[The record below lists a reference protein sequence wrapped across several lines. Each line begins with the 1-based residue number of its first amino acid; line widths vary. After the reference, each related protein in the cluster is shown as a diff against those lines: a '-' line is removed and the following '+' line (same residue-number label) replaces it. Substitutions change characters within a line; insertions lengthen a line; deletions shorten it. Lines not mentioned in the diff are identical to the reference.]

1 MRLRRLRGGI
11 WTPPPSTFNF
21 LWYVFFSV
29 KNFCSKKKSQR
40 FRPGHVLCA
49 SCCTTIVEKTSPRL
63 TPACPFCREHF
74 TSDSIRLIRMDFTT
88 SGWSTP
94 RRVPVMDTFN
104 NFNPEVLQRKTA
116 HLSNGSSKTRI
127 EVRRLEDKV
136 AKAAAKKCSVEE
148 VAALYRELEEF
159 LVNDKEEF
167 VRPFSFLCSVTLPT
181 RVAFS
186 PSHSSESFTHDS
198 TRKKNFLL
206 QLLTLID
213 TVVVIISQRSAAEGY
228 SQESRIPC

>member
-1 MRLRRLRGGI
+1 
-11 WTPPPSTFNF
+11 
-21 LWYVFFSV
+21 
-29 KNFCSKKKSQR
+29 
-40 FRPGHVLCA
+40 
-49 SCCTTIVEKTSPRL
+49 
-63 TPACPFCREHF
+63 
-74 TSDSIRLIRMDFTT
+74 MDFTT

-198 TRKKNFLL
+198 TRKNNFLL

-228 SQESRIPC
+228 SQESRISC

>member
-1 MRLRRLRGGI
+1 
-11 WTPPPSTFNF
+11 
-21 LWYVFFSV
+21 
-29 KNFCSKKKSQR
+29 
-40 FRPGHVLCA
+40 
-49 SCCTTIVEKTSPRL
+49 
-63 TPACPFCREHF
+63 
-74 TSDSIRLIRMDFTT
+74 MDFTT

-148 VAALYRELEEF
+148 VAALYKELEEF

-167 VRPFSFLCSVTLPT
+167 VRPFSFLCSVTLPYA
-181 RVAFS
+181 RRL
-186 PSHSSESFTHDS
+186 SSESFLRVIPPSPSPMTRL
-198 TRKKNFLL
+198 RKKKSCCN
-206 QLLTLID
+206 
-213 TVVVIISQRSAAEGY
+213 
-228 SQESRIPC
+228 C

>member
-1 MRLRRLRGGI
+1 
-11 WTPPPSTFNF
+11 
-21 LWYVFFSV
+21 
-29 KNFCSKKKSQR
+29 
-40 FRPGHVLCA
+40 
-49 SCCTTIVEKTSPRL
+49 
-63 TPACPFCREHF
+63 
-74 TSDSIRLIRMDFTT
+74 MDFTT

-167 VRPFSFLCSVTLPT
+167 VRFFFVSLFCYPTLPYA
-181 RVAFS
+181 RRLSPFVIH
-186 PSHSSESFTHDS
+186 PSHSSM
-198 TRKKNFLL
+198 TRLTKKKSCCN
-206 QLLTLID
+206 
-213 TVVVIISQRSAAEGY
+213 
-228 SQESRIPC
+228 C

>member
-1 MRLRRLRGGI
+1 
-11 WTPPPSTFNF
+11 
-21 LWYVFFSV
+21 
-29 KNFCSKKKSQR
+29 
-40 FRPGHVLCA
+40 
-49 SCCTTIVEKTSPRL
+49 
-63 TPACPFCREHF
+63 
-74 TSDSIRLIRMDFTT
+74 MDFTT

-167 VRPFSFLCSVTLPT
+167 VRPVSSLRSVPLVCPT
-181 RVAFS
+181 RVAFP
-186 PSHSSESFTHDS
+186 PSHPSESFIHDS
-198 TRKKNFLL
+198 TDKKKFLL

-213 TVVVIISQRSAAEGY
+213 TVVVIVPQRSAVE
-228 SQESRIPC
+228 SHPQESRISFRGQQVRKDS

>member
-1 MRLRRLRGGI
+1 
-11 WTPPPSTFNF
+11 
-21 LWYVFFSV
+21 
-29 KNFCSKKKSQR
+29 
-40 FRPGHVLCA
+40 
-49 SCCTTIVEKTSPRL
+49 
-63 TPACPFCREHF
+63 
-74 TSDSIRLIRMDFTT
+74 MDFTT

-94 RRVPVMDTFN
+94 RRVPAMDTFN

-167 VRPFSFLCSVTLPT
+167 VRPFSSLCSVCPT
-181 RVAFS
+181 RVVFP
-186 PSHSSESFTHDS
+186 PSHSSESFIHDS
-198 TRKKNFLL
+198 TDKK
-206 QLLTLID
+206 
-213 TVVVIISQRSAAEGY
+213 Y
-228 SQESRIPC
+228 SCCNY